1 MNRKEIMDLL
11 LSKVAEDK
19 KEAFIK
25 EFREAKTAE
34 KRLAVAKKYGAA
46 LTEEETKTIKA
57 EIGNAIG
64 DNELDGAA
72 GGCCNCKGCTCKCN
86 CTCTG

>member
-1 MNRKEIMDLL
+1 MNRKENMDLL

-34 KRLAVAKKYGAA
+34 KRLAVAKKYDAA
-46 LTEEETKTIKA
+46 LTEEEAKTIKA

-64 DNELDGAA
+64 DDELDEAA
-72 GGCCNCKGCTCKCN
+72 GGCCKGCSCKCN